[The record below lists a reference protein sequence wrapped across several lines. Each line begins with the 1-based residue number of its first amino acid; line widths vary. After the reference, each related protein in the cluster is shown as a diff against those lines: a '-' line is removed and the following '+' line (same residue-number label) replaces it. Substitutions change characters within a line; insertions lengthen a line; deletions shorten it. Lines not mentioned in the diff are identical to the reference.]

1 MAVKGGNI
9 LKYLLSFALAGVLVY
24 FACRGIDWREFWAGL
39 KATKWTWMV
48 VFFAASYLAVVFRA
62 LRWKQLLKPLDPDI
76 TYSKVWD
83 ASNVC
88 NLTSI
93 AIPGSGEFVRAGM
106 VCSKRM
112 PYETVFGTMIMERA
126 WDFFALFVL
135 LIMAL
140 AFKWGTFG
148 GFFVDNV
155 WHPITDRSFI
165 IWGLVA
171 TLVLLSV
178 VLWIIYRYRNR
189 VGVFRKI
196 SDLVVGAL
204 KGFASFVKMR
214 NKLPFLLYTIAIW
227 AMFTAMTWTGLK
239 AIPALAGLSFTDALF
254 VSAIGNFAS
263 IIPVPGG
270 IGAYHYLIRMT
281 LTSLYGVT
289 EEIGL
294 LFATL
299 AHEAHAIVSLVLG
312 IWSYFKRVVM
322 SKKPD

>member
-1 MAVKGGNI
+1 MASKTGNI
-9 LKYLLSFALAGVLVY
+9 LKYLLSFLLAGVLVY

-39 KATKWTWMV
+39 KSTNWSWMV
-48 VFFAASYLAVVFRA
+48 LFFAAAYLAVVFRA

-76 TYSKVWD
+76 RYGKVWD

-93 AIPGSGEFVRAGM
+93 AIPGSGEFVRAAM
-106 VCSKRM
+106 VSSGKM
-112 PYETVFGTMIMERA
+112 PFETVFGTMIMERA
-126 WDFFALFVL
+126 WDFFALFML
-135 LIMAL
+135 LIAAL
-140 AFKWGTFG
+140 VFKWGTFG
-148 GFFVDNV
+148 GFFIDNV

-165 IWGLVA
+165 VWGIVL
-171 TLVLLSV
+171 LVLAMALALAV
-178 VLWIIYRYRNR
+178 IYRYRNK
-189 VGVFRKI
+189 VKLFRKI
-196 SDLVVGAL
+196 ADIVTGAL
-204 KGFASFVKMR
+204 KGFASFAKMK
-214 NKLPFLLYTIAIW
+214 NKFPFLLYTLAIW
-227 AMFTAMTWTGLK
+227 AMFTGMTWFGLK
-239 AIPALAGLSFTDALF
+239 AIPELSGLSFSDALF

-281 LTSLYGVT
+281 LTTLYGVT

-312 IWSYFKRVVM
+312 VWSYMRRMVVM
-322 SKKPD
+322 KN